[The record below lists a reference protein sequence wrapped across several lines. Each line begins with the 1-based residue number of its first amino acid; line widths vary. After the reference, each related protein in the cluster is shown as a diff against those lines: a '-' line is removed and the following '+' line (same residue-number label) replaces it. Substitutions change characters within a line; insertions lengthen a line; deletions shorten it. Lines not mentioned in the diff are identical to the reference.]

1 MRSIASLRNPR
12 RPLAVVL
19 GLLALAALGLSQ
31 CHSVGDRVTGVDI
44 AAPGSLSAR
53 RDCVRTCNQR
63 LKDELRAEHDRFLAA
78 FERCGNGA
86 ACRKFELRAHVAR
99 VTALI
104 EAAKRCKRS
113 CYNEGSGV
121 GG

>member
-12 RPLAVVL
+12 RPRSVVLAV
-19 GLLALAALGLSQ
+19 LALAALGLSQ
-31 CHSVGDRVTGVDI
+31 CHSVNDRVTGVDI
-44 AAPGSLSAR
+44 GTPGTLSAR
-53 RDCVRTCNQR
+53 HECVRFCNRR
-63 LKDELRAEHDRFLAA
+63 LKDDLRAEHDRFLAE
-78 FERCGNGA
+78 FERCGTSA
-86 ACRKFELRAHVAR
+86 ECRKFELRIHVAR

-113 CYNEGSGV
+113 CYNEGAGI